1 MEEQIYIQVGI
12 GGCAKL
18 EAVPVGTL
26 VDDAHYHLM
35 VNIDETD
42 IRNVRQGQEARVSL
56 DAFPDQQLAG
66 RVSAVSLLGD
76 SAQGL
81 VTYSVRV
88 DLDPSDVMVRPL
100 MTATV
105 DIVVDRKDAVLCV
118 PNRALRRDAKG
129 RYVEVVRNNRVQRAD
144 VQVGVSNTELTEVL
158 DGVSEGE
165 EVVVSQPR
173 VDLLGAMGG
182 GR

>member
-1 MEEQIYIQVGI
+1 MSPGS
-12 GGCAKL
+12 
-18 EAVPVGTL
+18 PVGTL
-26 VDDAHYHLM
+26 VDDAHYHLL

-42 IRNVRQGQEARVSL
+42 IRNVRKGQEARLSL

-88 DLDPSDVMVRPL
+88 DLEPTDVMVRPL

-118 PNRALRRDAKG
+118 PNRAAARC
-129 RYVEVVRNNRVQRAD
+129 QRALCR
-144 VQVGVSNTELTEVL
+144 G
-158 DGVSEGE
+158 
-165 EVVVSQPR
+165 
-173 VDLLGAMGG
+173 GAQ
-182 GR
+182 